1 MWLLILLFVVS
12 MSLFRSIRS
21 KVQNLTDS
29 IHKQRKKT
37 RKKENEGAGDVED
50 ADIMIAKLKLERR
63 KISENITKVLF
74 NS

>member
-29 IHKQRKKT
+29 IHKRRKKT
-37 RKKENEGAGDVED
+37 QKKENDGVVDVED

-74 NS
+74 I